1 VEYCAKSELHSRSG
15 LGMLKGTLPMSS
27 TSKYDFRRLRRSD
40 RASFVILPFG
50 MRASSGSQNSLSGFS
65 SPV

>member
-1 VEYCAKSELHSRSG
+1 
-15 LGMLKGTLPMSS
+15 MLKG
-27 TSKYDFRRLRRSD
+27 R
-40 RASFVILPFG
+40 FVLVVLPFG